1 MLSVH
6 LVSLLSTLFLWLS
19 FGILSL
25 QSRSPVSYLLSVL
38 VSYIYESL
46 GFYHYYPDIRDII
59 RDGKTTLA

>member
-19 FGILSL
+19 FAILSL
-25 QSRSPVSYLLSVL
+25 QSRSPVSYLLSVP

-46 GFYHYYPDIRDII
+46 SFYHYYPDIRDII

>member
-6 LVSLLSTLFLWLS
+6 LVSLLSTLFLWLP

-38 VSYIYESL
+38 VSYIYEFL
-46 GFYHYYPDIRDII
+46 GFYHCYPDIRDII

>member
-25 QSRSPVSYLLSVL
+25 QSRSPVNYLLSVL
-38 VSYIYESL
+38 VSYIHESL
-46 GFYHYYPDIRDII
+46 SFYHYYPDIRDII